1 MLRLVVIL
9 MLLAPLIASMSKPAL
24 AAQTSSVV
32 FTFAEGVSAE
42 DEALIQEGI
51 RFSQEYAAEHLGRA
65 VERAFRVDVRPSQ
78 EVNVPGYVGN
88 SVLYLATDHPVWRE
102 SPPMRRLKIVAHE
115 YFHLIQLQ
123 SIRDSR
129 PVPTWLMEGSA
140 ELFAFEAVSSLGL
153 VDYGAVVDHW
163 IAGMFNDP
171 AIAGVPLEEMEQPVP
186 EVACC
191 LYTVS
196 PLAVREL
203 LGNGGWSS
211 FLAYIDV
218 FSTMPPDEAF
228 SESFGQNLPG
238 FYTYFALARQQMFM
252 NADFA
257 LSLRLPWYPVEW
269 GADVWS
275 VTARTPVARGGQ
287 ALVTAWSVT
296 GVRCTLDFIS
306 ASGNHLLT
314 QSTYANQDGL
324 VFWLFSVRE
333 RLAEGAAHADVTC
346 GTNTISATIDLT

>member
-9 MLLAPLIASMSKPAL
+9 MLLAPLITSMSESAHG
-24 AAQTSSVV
+24 AQTTSVV
-32 FTFAEGVSAE
+32 FTFADGVSAE
-42 DEALIQEGI
+42 DEALIREGI
-51 RFSQEYAAEHLGRA
+51 RFSQEYAAEHLGRS
-65 VERAFRVDVRPSQ
+65 VDRAFRVDVQPSQ
-78 EVNVPGYVGN
+78 EFDVPGYVAN
-88 SVLYLATDHPVWRE
+88 SVLYLATDHQVWRE
-102 SPPMRRLKIVAHE
+102 TPPLRRLKIVAHE

-140 ELFAFEAVSSLGL
+140 ELFAFEAISALGL
-153 VDYGAVVDHW
+153 VDFSAVVDHW
-163 IAGMFNDP
+163 IWGTLNNTG
-171 AIAGVPLEEMEQPVP
+171 IAGVPLEEMEHPAP

-191 LYTVS
+191 LYSVS

-203 LGNGGWSS
+203 LKQGGWDA
-211 FLAYIDV
+211 LVAYIDV

-228 SESFGQNLPG
+228 AESFGQSLPD
-238 FYTYFALARQQMFM
+238 FYATFAAARQQMFSSGGV
-252 NADFA
+252 AVA
-257 LSLRLPWYPVEW
+257 LRLPWYPVEW

-287 ALVTAWSVT
+287 AFVSAWSVS

-314 QSTYANQDGL
+314 QATHANQDGL

-333 RLAEGAAHADVTC
+333 RLSEGAARADITC
-346 GTNTISATIDLT
+346 GTNTLSATIDLT